1 MKSKVSKF
9 FEVKIQYQKTL
20 EDGKEK
26 KVTEQYVVEAL
37 SFTEAETRIIEEMT
51 PYIDGEFDIVS
62 EKIAPYNEI
71 FLSDNYYTDDKWF
84 VSKVAFIT
92 IDEKTE
98 KEKKQTFRYLVQ
110 AATSELAL
118 DYTKEMLSH
127 GMSDYRI
134 DAVQDTPTLDVF
146 LYEVKKEVVETPEE
160 NAADNDF

>member
-1 MKSKVSKF
+1 MKSRVSKF
-9 FEVKIQYQKTL
+9 YEVKIQYQEMQ

-37 SFTEAETRIIEEMT
+37 TFTEAESRIIEEMT
-51 PYIDGEFDIVS
+51 PYISGEFDVVS

-71 FLSDNYYTDDKWF
+71 FLSDRTDDDKWII
-84 VSKVAFIT
+84 SKVGFIT
-92 IDEKTE
+92 LDERTG

-118 DYTKEMLSH
+118 DYTKEMFSH
-127 GMSDYRI
+127 GMSDYSI
-134 DAVQDTPTLDVF
+134 EAVQDTPTLDVF
-146 LYEVKKEVVETPEE
+146 LYEVKKDVVETPEE

>member
-1 MKSKVSKF
+1 MKSRVSQF
-9 FEVKIQYQKTL
+9 FEVKIQYQKMQ

-37 SFTEAETRIIEEMT
+37 SFTEAESRIIEEMT
-51 PYIDGEFDIVS
+51 PFIDGDFDVVS

-71 FLSDNYYTDDKWF
+71 FLSDKRDDDKWF
-84 VSKVAFIT
+84 VSKVSFIT
-92 IDEKTE
+92 IDEKTA

-118 DYTKEMLSH
+118 DYTKKMLSH
-127 GMSDYRI
+127 GMSEYCI
-134 DAVQDTPTLDVF
+134 EAVQDTPTLDVF
-146 LYEVKKEVVETPEE
+146 LHEVKKEVVETPEE

>member
-1 MKSKVSKF
+1 MKSRVSKF
-9 FEVKIQYQKTL
+9 YEVKIQYQKTL

-26 KVTEQYVVEAL
+26 RVTEQYVVEAL
-37 SFTEAETRIIEEMT
+37 SFTEAEARIIEEMT
-51 PYIDGEFDIVS
+51 PYISGEFDVVS

-71 FLSDNYYTDDKWF
+71 ILSDKSDDDKWF
-84 VSKVAFIT
+84 ISKVGFIT
-92 IDEKTE
+92 IDERTA

-118 DYTKEMLSH
+118 EYNKEMFSH
-127 GMSDYRI
+127 GMSDYCI

>member
-9 FEVKIQYQKTL
+9 YEVKIQYQKMQD
-20 EDGKEK
+20 DGKEK

-51 PYIDGEFDIVS
+51 PYISGEFDVVS
-62 EKIAPYNEI
+62 EKIAPYSEI
-71 FLSDNYYTDDKWF
+71 FLSDKSDDDKWF
-84 VSKVAFIT
+84 ISKVAFIT

-110 AATSELAL
+110 ADSSERAL
-118 DYTKEMLSH
+118 SYIKKMVSSGMGDYN
-127 GMSDYRI
+127 I

-146 LYEVKKEVVETPEE
+146 LYEVKKEVVETPEK
-160 NAADNDF
+160 NANDNNF

>member
-1 MKSKVSKF
+1 MKSRVSKF
-9 FEVKIQYQKTL
+9 YEVKVQYRKML

-37 SFTEAETRIIEEMT
+37 SFTEAESRIIEEMT
-51 PYIDGEFDIVS
+51 PFIDGDFDVVS

-71 FLSDNYYTDDKWF
+71 LLSDSYSDDKWF

-118 DYTKEMLSH
+118 DYTKEMFSH
-127 GMSDYRI
+127 GMSDYCI
-134 DAVQDTPTLDVF
+134 EAVQDTPILDVF
-146 LYEVKKEVVETPEE
+146 LHEVKKEVVETPEK
-160 NAADNDF
+160 NADDNDF

>member
-1 MKSKVSKF
+1 MKTKVSKYY
-9 FEVKIQYQKTL
+9 EVKIQYQKMQ

-37 SFTEAETRIIEEMT
+37 SFTEAESRIIEEMT
-51 PYIDGEFDIVS
+51 PYISGEFDVVS

-71 FLSDNYYTDDKWF
+71 VLSDNYYADDKWF

-92 IDEKTE
+92 IDEKTA

-146 LYEVKKEVVETPEE
+146 LREDNKDSVETEE
-160 NAADNDF
+160 HNESSNDY

>member
-1 MKSKVSKF
+1 MKSRISKYY
-9 FEVKIQYQKTL
+9 EVKIQYHKMQ

-37 SFTEAETRIIEEMT
+37 TFTEAESRIIEEMT
-51 PYIDGEFDIVS
+51 PYISGEFDVVS

-71 FLSDNYYTDDKWF
+71 FLSDRTDDDKWF
-84 VSKVAFIT
+84 ISKVGFIT
-92 IDEKTE
+92 LDERTD

-118 DYTKEMLSH
+118 DYTKEMFSH
-127 GMSDYRI
+127 GMSDYSI
-134 DAVQDTPTLDVF
+134 EAVQDTPTLDVF
-146 LYEVKKEVVETPEE
+146 LYEVKKDVVETPEE

>member
-1 MKSKVSKF
+1 MKSKVSKYY
-9 FEVKIQYQKTL
+9 EVKIQYQKTL

-37 SFTEAETRIIEEMT
+37 SFTEAESRIIEEMT
-51 PYIDGEFDIVS
+51 PFIDGDFDVVS

-71 FLSDNYYTDDKWF
+71 FLSDNYYSDDKWF

-160 NAADNDF
+160 NVADNDF

>member
-9 FEVKIQYQKTL
+9 FEVKIQYIKML

-37 SFTEAETRIIEEMT
+37 SFTEAESRITEEMT
-51 PYIDGEFDIVS
+51 PYISGEFDVVS

-71 FLSDNYYTDDKWF
+71 FLSDRTDDDKWF

-110 AATSELAL
+110 AATSKLAL
-118 DYTKEMLSH
+118 DYTNEMFSH

>member
-1 MKSKVSKF
+1 MNTKFSKF
-9 FEVKIQYQKTL
+9 FEVKIQYQEMQ

-37 SFTEAETRIIEEMT
+37 SFTEAETHIIEEMT
-51 PYIDGEFDIVS
+51 PYISGEFDVVS
-62 EKIAPYNEI
+62 EKIAPFNEI
-71 FLSDNYYTDDKWF
+71 FLSDNSTDDKWF
-84 VSKVAFIT
+84 VSKVSFIT

-118 DYTKEMLSH
+118 DYTKEMFSH